1 MNGYADID
9 TIIFPKTLDKKEIHD
24 IWEKIAMNYQ
34 FIQGAQISNSFIIL
48 MVLRESKEPLTATQI
63 SEMIAV
69 NSNGKLFKVSG
80 ALKDSL
86 ENRLRR
92 AGFVEGVDI
101 PQEGRE
107 KPIRKSLYS
116 ITPKGQEL
124 LKGWISFVSAY
135 K

>member
-1 MNGYADID
+1 M
-9 TIIFPKTLDKKEIHD
+9 IFSKTLDKKEIHD
-24 IWEKIAMNYQ
+24 SWHKIAKNYQ
-34 FIQGAQISNSFIIL
+34 FIQAAQISNSYIIL
-48 MVLRESKEPLTATQI
+48 MALSESKEPLTATQI

-69 NSNGKLFKVSG
+69 NSNGKIFKVSG

-92 AGFVEGVDI
+92 DGFVAGVYV
-101 PQEGRE
+101 PQEGTK

-124 LKGWISFVSAY
+124 LKGWISFLSAY